1 MKSAFGWAVFATAF
15 TAVLAVQPSAA
26 ADGYPNKNIRFV
38 IGFPAGSTIDNV
50 SRVVLDSIRSKTGA
64 TIVIE
69 NKPGALGVL
78 GVESVVKAAPDG
90 YTMMPSSSA
99 TNSSGP
105 YLSKAAQKFD
115 TVNDL
120 THVARIVRFDIAI
133 VTNPAQGYATAQDL
147 IKAASAR
154 PKAIAYGY
162 GSGTGQVA
170 AAAFSRAA
178 NIDVLAVP
186 YKGQPLAVND
196 LLGGQI
202 NFVASDLGAV
212 LSQVRARSLNAV
224 ALASDARSR
233 ILPNVPT
240 SKELG
245 LADLNLAGWI
255 GIAGPAK
262 LPADVVQWW
271 NTHLAA
277 ALAAPEVIER
287 LKTMGIEP
295 DLLAGEP
302 FQRFVRDQL
311 LVWGKQIKSA
321 GIEAE

>member
-1 MKSAFGWAVFATAF
+1 MKSVFGWAVLATALGS
-15 TAVLAVQPSAA
+15 TWTMPASAA
-26 ADGYPNKNIRFV
+26 ADTYPAKNIRFV

-50 SRVVLDSIRSKTGA
+50 SRVLLDSIRARTGA

-78 GVESVVKAAPDG
+78 GVETVVKAPPDG

-115 TVNDL
+115 TLNDL
-120 THVARIVRFDIAI
+120 THVARVVRFDIAI
-133 VTNPAQGYATAQDL
+133 VTNPTQGYATAQEL
-147 IKAASAR
+147 IKAAGVK
-154 PKAIAYGY
+154 PKAISYGY

-170 AAAFSRAA
+170 AAAFARSAR
-178 NIDVLAVP
+178 IDPLAVP

-202 NFVASDLGAV
+202 NFVAADLGAV
-212 LSQVRARSLNAV
+212 LSQVRARSLTAV
-224 ALASDARSR
+224 ALASDARSS

-245 LADLNLAGWI
+245 LTDLNLAGWI

-271 NTHLAA
+271 NTQLTAT
-277 ALAAPEVIER
+277 LAAPEVIER

-295 DLLAGEP
+295 DLLTGEA
-302 FQRFVRDQL
+302 FQRYVQDQL
-311 LVWGKQIKSA
+311 SVWGKQIKSA